1 MTVAD
6 PYRLLREEMV
16 EFQLAARG
24 IRDERVLQ
32 AMREVPRE
40 RFVDLLYL
48 SRAYDD
54 SALPIGWGQTISQPY
69 MVAVMTEALELKGDE
84 AVLEIGTGSG
94 YQAAVLAR
102 LARRVFTIE
111 RIEPLAARARGLF
124 EETGIRNVVVRS
136 SDGTQGWPEEAPF
149 DGIIVTAAAPAVP
162 LPLVQQLAEG
172 GRIVVPVGD
181 LAFQELVIGRME
193 GGRLATRVSTGCVFV
208 PLIGRFGWKEERC

>member
-1 MTVAD
+1 MTERD
-6 PYRLLREEMV
+6 PYAALRKEMV
-16 EFQLAARG
+16 NFQLAARG
-24 IRDERVLQ
+24 ISDARVLE

-40 RFVDLLYL
+40 RFVDPVYL

-69 MVAVMTEALELKGDE
+69 MVAVMTEALDLKGDE
-84 AVLEIGTGSG
+84 TVLEIGTGSG

-111 RIEPLAARARGLF
+111 RIEPLPARTRDLF
-124 EETGIRNVVVRS
+124 EEMGIGNVTVRS

-149 DGIIVTAAAPAVP
+149 DGIIVTAAAPSVP
-162 LPLVQQLAEG
+162 LPLVEQLAEG

-181 LAFQELVIGRME
+181 LAFQELLIGRKK
-193 GGRLATRVSTGCVFV
+193 GGRLETRVSTGCVFV
-208 PLIGRFGWKEERC
+208 PLIGRFGWQDERR

>member
-24 IRDERVLQ
+24 IRDERVLK

-69 MVAVMTEALELKGDE
+69 MVAVMTEALELKG
-84 AVLEIGTGSG
+84 TRRSWRSG
-94 YQAAVLAR
+94 RAPDI
-102 LARRVFTIE
+102 RRPFS
-111 RIEPLAARARGLF
+111 RAWPGASS
-124 EETGIRNVVVRS
+124 RS
-136 SDGTQGWPEEAPF
+136 SGSSRSRRGRAVSSKRRESGTSWSVRATERRDGRRRP
-149 DGIIVTAAAPAVP
+149 
-162 LPLVQQLAEG
+162 
-172 GRIVVPVGD
+172 R
-181 LAFQELVIGRME
+181 
-193 GGRLATRVSTGCVFV
+193 ST
-208 PLIGRFGWKEERC
+208 ESS